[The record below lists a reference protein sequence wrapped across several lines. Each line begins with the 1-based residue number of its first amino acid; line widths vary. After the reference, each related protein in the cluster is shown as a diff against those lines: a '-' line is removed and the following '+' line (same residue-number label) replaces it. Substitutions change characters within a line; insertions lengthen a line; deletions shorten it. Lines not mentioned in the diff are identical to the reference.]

1 MTRPAD
7 TGQRPDPRERWPLR
21 LPPPTQPQP
30 QPSPSPHPSPSTSP
44 SPPAQTDTLLVDANA
59 IRWAEL
65 AAVLADADVPLE
77 VGDVAALRRLS
88 KLDSELVAVVIR
100 WIRTARPGHP

>member
-1 MTRPAD
+1 MAAAPAAARPAAA
-7 TGQRPDPRERWPLR
+7 L
-21 LPPPTQPQP
+21 
-30 QPSPSPHPSPSTSP
+30 PSPHPSPSTSP
-44 SPPAQTDTLLVDANA
+44 SPSAQTDTLLVDANA

-65 AAVLADADVPLE
+65 AAALADADVPLE

-88 KLDSELVAVVIR
+88 KLDSELVTVVIR